1 MENYLKLSVIGKG
14 AYGTVYKVKCRT
26 TGKEF
31 ALKHHKDK
39 VQDTTVRELSVL
51 TALKGHLHVVYMHDC
66 FVSDGR
72 VAMLLSYVPYTLSG
86 VIHNGHGLNMCHES
100 GQVKQLIPL
109 SFVAHFSRQVA
120 HALSYMHAL
129 NMVHRDLTPFNVLL
143 TEDLTVKLADMGLS
157 RQASEW
163 MSPNLVTEAYRAPEL
178 FDQCERY
185 CLEYTCAIDMWS
197 LGHQETIPTY
207 EIIVKTL
214 GPKDRSCTAIAS
226 WGPDTIMPSVMKCT
240 LVKRIV
246 LGLLAFRDT
255 ERPLAHELLRDA
267 EWAHVSHMNEEDR
280 VMVIDQI
287 RKGEKKRTR
296 DESSGRCCNDCS
308 HIKVIADLKHE
319 ILELNKLLD
328 SERERLA
335 ETISERAASSA
346 VRVKGEGVR
355 VDGGGQGRDAA
366 MVIDTKGVT
375 RPLSDGCRHL
385 LYELELCKKDLED
398 TREALQEAC
407 EEREALRVKL
417 SESRQ
422 TNGNSAELNE
432 TAGSTQ
438 PPHKTKDSHP
448 HLAWVGS
455 HYLAVSLPEDRMF
468 KPGQSVTPA
477 GVLKK
482 LFEMRVGDKQS
493 QAFSLLLENINI
505 MLSQLEPEWYAKHF
519 AFSRA
524 YVHGNKYK
532 ATDRVDTEDF
542 AWLLFEYGAH
552 TPFIEVLAGLQNVL
566 NARAREA

>member
-14 AYGTVYKVKCRT
+14 TYGTVYKVKCRT

-31 ALKHHKDK
+31 ALKHHSDK
-39 VQDTTVRELSVL
+39 VQDTTVRELSCL

-157 RQASEW
+157 RQASKW

-197 LGHQETIPTY
+197 LGVTIADAMEGKVVFYKRVDQHQETIPTY

-287 RKGEKKRTR
+287 RKGEK
-296 DESSGRCCNDCS
+296 
-308 HIKVIADLKHE
+308 
-319 ILELNKLLD
+319 
-328 SERERLA
+328 
-335 ETISERAASSA
+335 
-346 VRVKGEGVR
+346 
-355 VDGGGQGRDAA
+355 
-366 MVIDTKGVT
+366 
-375 RPLSDGCRHL
+375 
-385 LYELELCKKDLED
+385 
-398 TREALQEAC
+398 
-407 EEREALRVKL
+407 
-417 SESRQ
+417 
-422 TNGNSAELNE
+422 
-432 TAGSTQ
+432 
-438 PPHKTKDSHP
+438 
-448 HLAWVGS
+448 
-455 HYLAVSLPEDRMF
+455 
-468 KPGQSVTPA
+468 
-477 GVLKK
+477 
-482 LFEMRVGDKQS
+482 
-493 QAFSLLLENINI
+493 
-505 MLSQLEPEWYAKHF
+505 
-519 AFSRA
+519 
-524 YVHGNKYK
+524 
-532 ATDRVDTEDF
+532 
-542 AWLLFEYGAH
+542 
-552 TPFIEVLAGLQNVL
+552 
-566 NARAREA
+566 